1 MIATIHKGN
10 NPFTV
15 DFSKPIDIS
24 IPVRNIEDATR
35 AWYVPAASIEPVR
48 MGDWVGSVEAGNSV
62 NFRNVFFNP
71 HAHGTHTECVGH
83 ISKEFVSINQHLK
96 QFMFLAALV
105 SVEPQR
111 INEDAVI
118 TKIQLQ
124 TLLEQ
129 YDKLDALV
137 IRTLPNFETKLH
149 QNYSDTNPA
158 FIDVECISYLNKLG
172 VRHLLIDTPSVDKE
186 KDNGELL
193 FHKAFWEYPNNIQY
207 DKTIT
212 ELVYVDSQVQDGMY
226 LLNLQIGSIENDA
239 APSKPILYAI
249 V

>member
-10 NPFTV
+10 NAFTV

-83 ISKEFVSINQHLK
+83 ISKEFVSVNQHLK

-158 FIDVECISYLNKLG
+158 FIDVECIFYLNELG

>member
-1 MIATIHKGN
+1 MISTIHKGN

-83 ISKEFVSINQHLK
+83 ISKEFVSVNQHLK

-137 IRTLPNFETKLH
+137 IRTIPNLETKLH

-158 FIDVECISYLNKLG
+158 FIDVESISYLNELG

-239 APSKPILYAI
+239 APSKPIL
-249 V
+249 

>member
-1 MIATIHKGN
+1 MKATIHIQN
-10 NPFTV
+10 NSFTV

-24 IPVRNIEDATR
+24 IPVRNTEDATR
-35 AWYVPAASIEPVR
+35 AWYVPAASIEPVT

-62 NFRNVFFNP
+62 NFKNIFFNP

-83 ISKEFVSINQHLK
+83 ISRENVSVNQHLK
-96 QFMFLAALV
+96 QFMFMAALI
-105 SVEPQR
+105 SIEPEHV
-111 INEDAVI
+111 NGDAVI
-118 TKIQLQ
+118 TLAQLQ
-124 TLLEQ
+124 NSLHNFSQ
-129 YDKLDALV
+129 IDALV
-137 IRTLPNFETKLH
+137 IRTLPNFETKLF
-149 QNYSDTNPA
+149 QNYSNTNPA
-158 FIDVECISYLNKLG
+158 FIDSESIAYLNQLG

-212 ELVYVDSQVQDGMY
+212 EFVFIESKVPDGLY
-226 LLNLQIGSIENDA
+226 LLNLQIGAIENDA

-249 V
+249 E

>member
-10 NPFTV
+10 NLFTV

-24 IPVRNIEDATR
+24 IPVRNSEDATR
-35 AWYVPAASIEPVR
+35 AWYVNPAVIEPVR
-48 MGDWVGSVEAGNSV
+48 MGDWIGSVEAGNSV

-83 ISKEFVSINQHLK
+83 ISKENVSINQHLK
-96 QFMFLAALV
+96 QFMFLAV
-105 SVEPQR
+105 VISVEPQ
-111 INEDAVI
+111 NVNGDAVI
-118 TKIQLQ
+118 TNEQIQQ
-124 TLLEQ
+124 LLKNYQ
-129 YDKLDALV
+129 KLDALV
-137 IRTLPNFETKLH
+137 IRTIPNLETKLH

-158 FIDVECISYLNKLG
+158 FIDVDCISILNDLG
-172 VRHLLIDTPSVDKE
+172 VKHLLIDTPSVDKE

-212 ELVYVDSQVQDGMY
+212 ELVYVDAQVEDGIY
-226 LLNLQIGSIENDA
+226 LLNLQLGSIENDA

-249 V
+249 K